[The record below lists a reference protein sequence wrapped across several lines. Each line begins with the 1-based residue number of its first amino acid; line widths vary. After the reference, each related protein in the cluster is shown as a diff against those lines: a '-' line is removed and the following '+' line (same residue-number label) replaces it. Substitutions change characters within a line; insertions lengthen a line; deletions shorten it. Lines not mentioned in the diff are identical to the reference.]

1 MSGMLEKIKIDL
13 GTNYHEANDN
23 VLKNLINYYMQIASN
38 TSNRNIYDE
47 KLEPYVYTAVKE
59 AYIRRGDEGSFSSNE
74 GGLSATY
81 VDIEEKLRKDREKIE
96 KRRERHGKSE
106 SWDKETSKTEVKK
119 KKKWNNKF
127 N

>member
-81 VDIEEKLRKDREKIE
+81 VDIEEKLRKDVLCIRK
-96 KRRERHGKSE
+96 G
-106 SWDKETSKTEVKK
+106 
-119 KKKWNNKF
+119 NF
-127 N
+127 